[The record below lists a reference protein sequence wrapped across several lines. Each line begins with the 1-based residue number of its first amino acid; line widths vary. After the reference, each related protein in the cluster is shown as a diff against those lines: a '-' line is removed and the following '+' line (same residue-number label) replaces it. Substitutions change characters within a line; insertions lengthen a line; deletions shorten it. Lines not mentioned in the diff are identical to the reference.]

1 MIKILI
7 ADDHALLREGL
18 AQLLSSQPDFAIAA
32 SASNGHE
39 TLERLREKAIDI
51 LLLDLSM
58 PGRHG
63 VDLIKQIKAE
73 WPQLPILVVSMHKE
87 EQYALIALR
96 AGATGYLTKDGAFE
110 ELVLAIRKV
119 LAGEI
124 YMSAPIARALAADL
138 VHPSP
143 RGGLT
148 DLSDRE
154 FNVLVMIAQG
164 QSLVAIAATLHLSPK
179 TVSTYTARLFK
190 KLGLSDNNDLARFA
204 VEHKL
209 LSDRRTKRS

>member
-179 TVSTYTARLFK
+179 TVSTYKARLFK

>member
-1 MIKILI
+1 M
-7 ADDHALLREGL
+7 
-18 AQLLSSQPDFAIAA
+18 
-32 SASNGHE
+32 
-39 TLERLREKAIDI
+39 
-51 LLLDLSM
+51 
-58 PGRHG
+58 
-63 VDLIKQIKAE
+63 
-73 WPQLPILVVSMHKE
+73 PILVVSMHKE

-179 TVSTYTARLFK
+179 TVSTYKARLFK